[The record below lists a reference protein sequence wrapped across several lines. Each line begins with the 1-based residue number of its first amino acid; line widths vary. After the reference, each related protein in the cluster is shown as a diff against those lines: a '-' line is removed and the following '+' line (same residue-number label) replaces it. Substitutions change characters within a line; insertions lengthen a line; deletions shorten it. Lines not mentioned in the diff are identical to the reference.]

1 MKFYKD
7 KNFVLKILIATVV
20 IVIILGILYYV
31 LRYKVFGIKY
41 EEIDKSNLGI
51 TENVYENVSDNI
63 SKAEF
68 DNIRNI
74 VLFGIDSRNPDNFY
88 SGRSDT
94 IIIASINTSKKSMKF
109 ISIPRDTYVNIAGHG
124 MDKINHAYAFG
135 GEELSI
141 NTINTN
147 FSLDITEYV
156 TIDFSGLKNIID
168 KVGGVT
174 VNIDE
179 DELAFINNNSKVKL
193 EHSGDVVLNGEQ
205 ALIHSRNRTVGNDF
219 SRAERQRNILVSL
232 IQKIYSM
239 ESDEILSLSIYFLS
253 QVKTNVTDYVDYGNS
268 IISDKKEYLNNI
280 ISVQIPSTEYSE
292 GKYIDGIYYFTT
304 DLEKAKQD
312 MYKYLYEQ

>member
-1 MKFYKD
+1 M
-7 KNFVLKILIATVV
+7 
-20 IVIILGILYYV
+20 
-31 LRYKVFGIKY
+31 
-41 EEIDKSNLGI
+41 E
-51 TENVYENVSDNI
+51 YENERLNEFEQYIKSKKVAIIGLGTSNI
-63 SKAEF
+63 PLIDYFYEKKAEVTVF
-68 DNIRNI
+68 DEREI
-74 VLFGIDSRNPDNFY
+74 GE
-88 SGRSDT
+88 
-94 IIIASINTSKKSMKF
+94 IA
-109 ISIPRDTYVNIAGHG
+109 
-124 MDKINHAYAFG
+124 
-135 GEELSI
+135 
-141 NTINTN
+141 
-147 FSLDITEYV
+147 
-156 TIDFSGLKNIID
+156 KNIID